1 VFRFGEILVRFKNHI
16 KKARLKWLTLS
27 YFNHTAGRRFLPF
40 EITTVSKC
48 LQLFK
53 SYESRSLSV
62 LTETFAMGLVG
73 ARCWQNK
80 GQPINSIANW
90 FFPTRILCDTNAI
103 VAACLA
109 AVLTLAQ
116 VPCAFGDDPF
126 YLMTV
131 HNNFGKTE
139 FYGVQP
145 TNDQIYLATNWDCD
159 YLTLNK
165 DGSQTWTQA
174 PNSGSIIVFP
184 LPPEPSDPA
193 GGNVKIYY
201 GNYGSRMCAFLW
213 DKTAWKRE
221 PGPDDI
227 SATVNPKD
235 TTVPFNYM
243 EWDLAGSM
251 PGALDLTWIDRWDFL
266 TRMEVSNLA
275 KGGKMVYGARLGTS
289 TEVVGKALSKWASQ
303 PQYKWLQGKP
313 LSFPIPQKSPPSKNQ
328 PQYWSG
334 GFSSPN
340 AFHNT
345 TDAYIIPPLT
355 QAMNRV
361 IAEMANS
368 KVPGTSSTKKP
379 TNGQGPNWTKD
390 GFRIAYPFSGIYDPA
405 GNYKTNIPLYPKSP
419 HPQPVVPCSN
429 KPTWN
434 SPAPYTVTPPKYA
447 DPHDVRA
454 FSCYVGFSRDLSG
467 NYTMTL
473 SDFTLYNP
481 WSAPQSCSPLFDGS
495 FGVCWTQTVDDPKG
509 NYQLTQAQG
518 LFPCIWENVF
528 DTSLVTNGSNYS
540 SLPVWVNNL
549 QNGGSN
555 ANEIIVSVFNALSS
569 GVIFDN
575 LFKTGQLFTGTADAN
590 AHGFVPM
597 IPNDKTFNYN
607 FETFTDGASVGATF
621 GSKLGNLTGQ
631 QMISLLQGQGITQSS
646 FPPTSLSAAYS
657 WLKSLPGPVVPLQPF
672 NPYALELLKVQE
684 QTPAYFTPGQDEWK
698 SFGTLTT
705 LGLQPTPLSA
715 TDFVPGATFNW
726 YLGGQGKGNPGQ

>member
-1 VFRFGEILVRFKNHI
+1 M
-16 KKARLKWLTLS
+16 
-27 YFNHTAGRRFLPF
+27 
-40 EITTVSKC
+40 
-48 LQLFK
+48 
-53 SYESRSLSV
+53 

-145 TNDQIYLATNWDCD
+145 TNDQIYLATDWECD

-165 DGSQTWTQA
+165 DGSQNWTPA
-174 PNSGSIIVFP
+174 TYSNNITVFP
-184 LPPEPSDPA
+184 LPPEPSPSA

-201 GNYGSRMCAFLW
+201 GTGQSQRMCAFLW
-213 DKTAWKRE
+213 DKTARTGE
-221 PGPDDI
+221 PSTSDI
-227 SATVNPKD
+227 STSVNPID
-235 TTVPFNYM
+235 PTVPFNYM
-243 EWDLAGSM
+243 EWDLAKSM

-266 TRMEVSNLA
+266 TRMEVSKLA
-275 KGGKMVYGARLGTS
+275 NGGNMVYGARLGTS

-303 PQYKWLQGKP
+303 TQYNWLKGSD
-313 LSFPIPQKSPPSKNQ
+313 LSFPIPPKSPPSKNP

-334 GFSSPN
+334 GFSSTQ
-340 AFHNT
+340 AFNKT
-345 TDAYIIPPLT
+345 KDALVIPSLT
-355 QAMNRV
+355 QAMDRV

-390 GFRIAYPFSGIYDPA
+390 GFRIAYPYSAIYDPA
-405 GNYKTNIPLYPKSP
+405 GNYKTNIPLYPKSS
-419 HPQPVVPCSN
+419 HPQPVVPCPTN
-429 KPTWN
+429 EPTWN
-434 SPAPYTVTPPKYA
+434 SPAPYTVTPPDYA
-447 DPHDVRA
+447 KLTDVRA
-454 FSCYVGFSRDLSG
+454 FSCYVGFSRDLSL

-481 WSAPQSCSPLFDGS
+481 WSAPMGGCSPLFDGS

-509 NYQLTQAQG
+509 NYKLTQAQG
-518 LFPCIWENVF
+518 LFPCIWANKF
-528 DTSLVTNGSNYS
+528 DTSLVNNQRYS
-540 SLPVWVNNL
+540 PLPLWVNNL

-555 ANEIIVSVFNALSS
+555 ADEIIVSVFNALSS

-575 LFKTGQLFTGTADAN
+575 QFKTGQLFTNATEAN
-590 AHGFVPM
+590 SRGFVPM

-607 FETFTDGASVGATF
+607 FETFTDGANVSATF
-621 GSKLGNLTGQ
+621 GRKIGNLTGQ

-657 WLKSLPGPVVPLQPF
+657 WLKSLPGPVLPLQPF

-684 QTPAYFTPGQDEWK
+684 QTPAYLTPGQDEWK
-698 SFGTLTT
+698 SFGTSANSVTT

-715 TDFVPGATFNW
+715 TDFGPNAKFDW

>member
-1 VFRFGEILVRFKNHI
+1 M
-16 KKARLKWLTLS
+16 
-27 YFNHTAGRRFLPF
+27 
-40 EITTVSKC
+40 
-48 LQLFK
+48 
-53 SYESRSLSV
+53 
-62 LTETFAMGLVG
+62 LTETFPMGLVG

-116 VPCAFGDDPF
+116 VPCAFGDDQF
-126 YLMTV
+126 YRMTV

-145 TNDQIYLATNWDCD
+145 TNDQIYLATDWECD

-165 DGSQTWTQA
+165 DGSQTWTIA
-174 PNSGSIIVFP
+174 PNSGNITVFP

-193 GGNVKIYY
+193 DGNVRIYY
-201 GNYGSRMCAFLW
+201 GTGYGQRMCAFLW
-213 DKTAWKRE
+213 DKTAQTRE
-221 PGPDDI
+221 PGPGDI
-227 SATVNPKD
+227 NTSVNPLN
-235 TTVPFNYM
+235 TAVPFNYM
-243 EWDLAGSM
+243 EWDLAGSK

-275 KGGKMVYGARLGTS
+275 KGENMVYGARLGTS

-303 PQYKWLQGKP
+303 TQYNKWLNGKP

-328 PQYWSG
+328 PKYWSG
-334 GFSSPN
+334 GFSSTQ

-345 TDAYIIPPLT
+345 KDALVIPSLT
-355 QAMNRV
+355 HAIDRV
-361 IAEMANS
+361 IDEMANS

-405 GNYKTNIPLYPKSP
+405 GNYPNKIPLYPKTP
-419 HPQPVVPCSN
+419 HPQPVVPCS
-429 KPTWN
+429 PPPQWN
-434 SPAPYTVTPPKYA
+434 RPAAYTVTPPYYT
-447 DPHDVRA
+447 DTHDVGA

-518 LFPCIWENVF
+518 LFPCIWANKF
-528 DTSLVTNGSNYS
+528 DTSLVNNQRYS
-540 SLPVWVNNL
+540 PLPLWVNNL
-549 QNGGSN
+549 QNGGSNLQTGGAN

-575 LFKTGQLFTGTADAN
+575 LFNTGQLFTNATDAN
-590 AHGFVPM
+590 GHGFVPM

-607 FETFTDGASVGATF
+607 FETFTDGASVSNG
-621 GSKLGNLTGQ
+621 KLGNLTGQ

-715 TDFVPGATFNW
+715 DDFGPNAKFNW

>member
-1 VFRFGEILVRFKNHI
+1 M
-16 KKARLKWLTLS
+16 
-27 YFNHTAGRRFLPF
+27 
-40 EITTVSKC
+40 
-48 LQLFK
+48 
-53 SYESRSLSV
+53 

-80 GQPINSIANW
+80 GQPINWIANW

-116 VPCAFGDDPF
+116 VPCAFGDYPS

-145 TNDQIYLATNWDCD
+145 TNDQIYLATDWDCD

-165 DGSQTWTQA
+165 DGSQTWTTA

-184 LPPEPSDPA
+184 LPPEPSNHAD
-193 GGNVKIYY
+193 GNVRIYY
-201 GNYGSRMCAFLW
+201 GTGYGQRMCAFLW
-213 DKTAWKRE
+213 DKTARNGE
-221 PGPDDI
+221 PGPRDI

-235 TTVPFNYM
+235 LTVPFNYM
-243 EWDLAGSM
+243 EWDLVGSM

-275 KGGKMVYGARLGTS
+275 KGENMVYGARLGTS

-303 PQYKWLQGKP
+303 TQYNKWLNGKP

-328 PQYWSG
+328 PKYWSG
-334 GFSSPN
+334 GFSSTQ
-340 AFHNT
+340 AFHKT
-345 TDAYIIPPLT
+345 TDAFIIPTLT
-355 QAMNRV
+355 HAIDRV
-361 IAEMANS
+361 IDEMANS

-434 SPAPYTVTPPKYA
+434 SPAPYTVTPPYYT
-447 DPHDVRA
+447 DTHDVGA

-518 LFPCIWENVF
+518 LFPCIWANKF
-528 DTSLVTNGSNYS
+528 DTSLVTNGNNYS
-540 SLPVWVNNL
+540 PLPLWVNNL
-549 QNGGSN
+549 QNGGSNLQTGGAN

-698 SFGTLTT
+698 SFGTSANSVTT

-715 TDFVPGATFNW
+715 SDFGSNATFNW